1 LGALKSL
8 YRDGRYPMKVSIV
21 IPTKNEAKY
30 LPRVIDS
37 LLNQDY
43 PLEDMEIL
51 IVDGRSTDHTRDAVE
66 QYRRKVHSIRLIDNP
81 QIYTVYAF
89 NAGIKNATG
98 DIIFFVGAHTEY
110 SPKYVSTVVKYIQE
124 GTAECVGSVA
134 CTLPGDETLM
144 ARSIALVLSSPF
156 GVGNS
161 YMRTGQ
167 KTIRYTDTASCSGY
181 KRDVFDKIG
190 LFNEKLIYSQDIEF
204 NLRLRKAG
212 MRILL
217 VPDITSYYYARP
229 DLTSF
234 CKHNFRNGLWS
245 ILPFKY
251 SPIIPISMRHL
262 IPLTFVMSLLSSFI
276 LSFFSNA
283 FLWLFCMILGS
294 YGASNLLFSG
304 RIVFHTRDLRY
315 LIMLP
320 VTFACLHLIYGM
332 GSMWGLITMV
342 RSNPREDADSNGLRQ
357 PSGYVAKKQD

>member
-1 LGALKSL
+1 
-8 YRDGRYPMKVSIV
+8 MKVSIV

-37 LLNQDY
+37 LLRQDY
-43 PLEDMEIL
+43 PQEDLEIL
-51 IVDGRSTDHTRDAVE
+51 IVDGRSTDHTRDTVE
-66 QYRRKVHSIRLIDNP
+66 QYRRKYHAIRLIDNP
-81 QIYTVYAF
+81 QFYTVFAF
-89 NAGIKNATG
+89 NAGIKHAKG
-98 DIIFFVGAHTEY
+98 DIIFFMGAHTEY
-110 SPKYVSTVVKYIQE
+110 SPNYVSTVVKYIQE

-134 CTLPGDETLM
+134 RTLPGNDTLM

-181 KRDVFDKIG
+181 KREVFDKIG
-190 LFNEKLIYSQDIEF
+190 LFNEKLTYSQDIEF

-229 DLTSF
+229 DLMSF

-251 SPIIPISMRHL
+251 SPIVPISIRHL
-262 IPLTFVMSLLSSFI
+262 IPFTFVTGLLLSFI
-276 LSFFSNA
+276 LSYFSTF
-283 FLWLFCMILGS
+283 FLWLFYLILGT
-294 YGASNLLFSG
+294 YGAANLFFSC
-304 RIVFHTRDLRY
+304 RIVFHTRDPRN

-320 VTFACLHLIYGM
+320 VTFACLHLIYGI
-332 GSMWGLITMV
+332 GSMWGIVKLFQNES
-342 RSNPREDADSNGLRQ
+342 RSASQ
-357 PSGYVAKKQD
+357 SG

>member
-1 LGALKSL
+1 L
-8 YRDGRYPMKVSIV
+8 KVSII

-37 LLNQDY
+37 LLSQDY
-43 PLEDMEIL
+43 PQEDLEIL
-51 IVDGRSTDHTRDAVE
+51 IVDGRSTDHTRNAVE
-66 QYRRKVHSIRLIDNP
+66 QYRRKAHAIRLIDNP
-81 QIYTVYAF
+81 QIYTVFAF

-110 SPKYVSTVVKYIQE
+110 SPNYVSTVVKYIQE
-124 GTAECVGSVA
+124 GKAECVGSVA
-134 CTLPGDETLM
+134 CTLPGDDTLM

-167 KTIRYTDTASCSGY
+167 KTVRYTDTASCSGY

-217 VPDITSYYYARP
+217 VPEITSYYYARP

-251 SPIIPISMRHL
+251 SPIIPISIRHL
-262 IPLTFVMSLLSSFI
+262 IPLTFVTGLLCSFI
-276 LSFFSNA
+276 LSFFSTV
-283 FLWLFCMILGS
+283 FLWLFYLILGS
-294 YGASNLLFSG
+294 YGAAHLFFSG

-320 VTFACLHLIYGM
+320 VTFTCLHLIYGM
-332 GSMWGLITMV
+332 GSMWGLVTMV
-342 RSNPREDADSNGLRQ
+342 RSTLKGNTDSKGLCQ
-357 PSGYVAKKQD
+357 PSGFARKKRG